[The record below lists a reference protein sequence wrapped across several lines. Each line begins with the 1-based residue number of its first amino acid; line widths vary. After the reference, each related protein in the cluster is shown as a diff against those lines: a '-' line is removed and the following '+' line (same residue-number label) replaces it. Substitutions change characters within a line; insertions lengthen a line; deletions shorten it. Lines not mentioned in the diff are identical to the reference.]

1 MAIRPKTM
9 DNSISCSFLHPGP
22 KLSRRNCSEARLSK
36 VPTSLTPMSSNPNM
50 VRLKNRLGNTKP
62 SVDPELAA
70 AVVKSY
76 LLPMFEAKSRTSSNK
91 LRPFR
96 LKTEENADSRVKT
109 VDTVYSDLKLNEQL
123 MDEIEEMKKK
133 LSYASQEAK
142 DSMQKLLS
150 NEEAFYKMREENEKQ
165 EINIEFLNF
174 QNNQQTK
181 FIQRHEIRS
190 GLIIEQLEKY
200 KKLYQE
206 SLSREEELVAKLDQ
220 ARIENDIRLFLVFSL
235 TLQIN

>member
-1 MAIRPKTM
+1 MATRPKTM
-9 DNSISCSFLHPGP
+9 DNSISCSFLYPGP

-36 VPTSLTPMSSNPNM
+36 IPTSLTPMNTNPNM

-133 LSYASQEAK
+133 LSNASQEAK

-190 GLIIEQLEKY
+190 GLIIERLEKY

-220 ARIENDIRLFLVFSL
+220 VRIENDIRLFLVFSL